1 MFDVNALAPMVGCAE
16 QVQAFPHGCA
26 DNATMEG
33 ELLSP
38 LPPGKRQLC
47 DKVIL
52 EDAIAKLHKASGA
65 LKAHGTPFFLA
76 AGFRKPHTCA
86 QTPLPARV
94 YYMRLTPPVRVP
106 QAVALSSA
114 VPRLL
119 LKGSDGGCCCAWSAG
134 QICPRYCD
142 KLVRLPG
149 SLRADGQE
157 GRDGQPS
164 GLL

>member
-52 EDAIAKLHKASGA
+52 EDAIAKLHKASEA

-86 QTPLPARV
+86 TAHCFPHVSLHAPDPARV
-94 YYMRLTPPVRVP
+94 PADRG
-106 QAVALSSA
+106 AS
-114 VPRLL
+114 PRHT
-119 LKGSDGGCCCAWSAG
+119 
-134 QICPRYCD
+134 
-142 KLVRLPG
+142 
-149 SLRADGQE
+149 
-157 GRDGQPS
+157 
-164 GLL
+164 